1 MQLEF
6 VPVEDF
12 FFALTLAVRT
22 LEEVEQPNLAI
33 EVGAKLAEKFGQSS
47 TVAAA
52 SQNNYNYVFKVHGVA
67 EAPNLVVSVADW
79 QDKLR
84 LGSDYG
90 WRLDAERKPVKTPE
104 NVQRSDFNQRLK
116 VHLQELLGISIAL
129 QPAIAENSSAATDA

>member
-22 LEEVEQPNLAI
+22 LEEIEQPNLVT
-33 EVGAKLAEKFGQSS
+33 ETGAKLAEKFGQSS

-52 SQNNYNYVFKVHGVA
+52 NQNNYNYVFKVHGVT

-79 QDKLR
+79 QGKLR

-90 WRLDAERKPVKTPE
+90 WILDVDRKPVKTPE
-104 NVQRSDFNQRLK
+104 HPRRSEFNLQLK
-116 VHLQELLGISIAL
+116 AYLQELLDISL
-129 QPAIAENSSAATDA
+129 TGGTSAAIDS

>member
-22 LEEVEQPNLAI
+22 LEEIEQPNLAI

-52 SQNNYNYVFKVHGVA
+52 SQNNYNYVFKVQGVP

-90 WRLDAERKPVKTPE
+90 WTLDAERKPVKTPE
-104 NVQRSDFNQRLK
+104 HGRRSEFNQQLK
-116 VHLQELLGISIAL
+116 AHLQELLGVSITANISESI
-129 QPAIAENSSAATDA
+129 DA

>member
-52 SQNNYNYVFKVHGVA
+52 NQNNYNYVFKVNGVP
-67 EAPNLVVSVADW
+67 EAPHLVVSVADW

-90 WRLDAERKPVKTPE
+90 WMLDAERKPVKTPE
-104 NVQRSDFNQRLK
+104 NVNRSKFNQQLK
-116 VHLQELLGISIAL
+116 AHLQELLGILIT
-129 QPAIAENSSAATDA
+129 SAASTAIDA

>member
-90 WRLDAERKPVKTPE
+90 WMLDAERKPVKTPE
-104 NVQRSDFNQRLK
+104 NIHRSDFNQQLK
-116 VHLQELLGISIAL
+116 AHLQELLGIVITGNTSPVINIA
-129 QPAIAENSSAATDA
+129 IDA

>member
-52 SQNNYNYVFKVHGVA
+52 NQNNYNYVFKVHGVA

-104 NVQRSDFNQRLK
+104 NVRRSEFNQQLK
-116 VHLQELLGISIAL
+116 AHLQDLLGISIAR
-129 QPAIAENSSAATDA
+129 NTSAVIDA

>member
-47 TVAAA
+47 TIAAA

-79 QDKLR
+79 QGKLR

-90 WRLDAERKPVKTPE
+90 WMLDAERKPVKTPE
-104 NVQRSDFNQRLK
+104 NVRRSEFNQRLK
-116 VHLQELLGISIAL
+116 VHLQDLLGIPIV
-129 QPAIAENSSAATDA
+129 ENSSAAIDV

>member
-52 SQNNYNYVFKVHGVA
+52 NQNNYNYVFKVNGVA

-90 WRLDAERKPVKTPE
+90 WMLDAERKPVKTPE
-104 NVQRSDFNQRLK
+104 NVKRSEFNQQLK
-116 VHLQELLGISIAL
+116 AHLQELLSISITSVAS
-129 QPAIAENSSAATDA
+129 EATDA

>member
-33 EVGAKLAEKFGQSS
+33 EVGAKLATKFGQSS

-52 SQNNYNYVFKVHGVA
+52 NQNNYNYVFKVHGVA

-90 WRLDAERKPVKTPE
+90 WVLDADRKPVKTPE
-104 NVQRSDFNQRLK
+104 NVQRSKFNQQLK
-116 VHLQELLGISIAL
+116 VYLQELLEVSIS
-129 QPAIAENSSAATDA
+129 ENLSAAIDE

>member
-12 FFALTLAVRT
+12 YFALTLAIRT
-22 LEEVEQPNLAI
+22 LEEVDRPDLVTAI
-33 EVGAKLAEKFGQSS
+33 GAKLAEKFGQSS

-84 LGSDYG
+84 LSSDYG
-90 WRLDAERKPVKTPE
+90 WELDADRKPVKNPQNPQRPE
-104 NVQRSDFNQRLK
+104 FTSRLK
-116 VHLQELLGISIAL
+116 AHLQELLEISID
-129 QPAIAENSSAATDA
+129 S

>member
-33 EVGAKLAEKFGQSS
+33 DVGAKLAEKFGQSS

-52 SQNNYNYVFKVHGVA
+52 NQNNYNYVFKVHGVA

-90 WRLDAERKPVKTPE
+90 WMLDAERKPVKTPE
-104 NVQRSDFNQRLK
+104 NVNRSEFNQQLK
-116 VHLQELLGISIAL
+116 AHLQELLGISIASVASK
-129 QPAIAENSSAATDA
+129 AIEA